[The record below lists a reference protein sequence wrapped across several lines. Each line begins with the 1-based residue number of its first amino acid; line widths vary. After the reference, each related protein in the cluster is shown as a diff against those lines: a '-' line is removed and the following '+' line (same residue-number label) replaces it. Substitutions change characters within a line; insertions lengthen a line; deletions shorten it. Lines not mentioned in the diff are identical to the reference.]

1 MTANALAIDAQP
13 LGHRRLGAPDW
24 APRARLVGRPTETN
38 VRLARALGERGYRT
52 TIIAP
57 GAALPVGPEEL
68 VVGRLDVVPSLD
80 GVEDGL
86 WALSRMARAGARLL
100 NRPIA
105 MFSAHDKLATAL
117 LFGRSGVPHPR
128 TAHVRETKVPE
139 RLEPPYV
146 VKPRFGSWGRDVYRC
161 ETADELLARLDALAH
176 RRWFRRQGA
185 LVQELV
191 SPTGL
196 DLRVVVAGGHVVGA
210 VERMALPGEWRTNV
224 ALGAHRRPVD
234 PPLAARLTALR
245 AVAAVG
251 LDLAGVDL
259 IPDSNGS
266 YLVLELN
273 GAVDF
278 TAEYGISGSDPFTAA
293 VDALAGASA
302 QPAPALAR

>member
-1 MTANALAIDAQP
+1 MTAMLAIEARP
-13 LGHRRLGAPDW
+13 LLHRSPGASDP
-24 APRARLVGRPTETN
+24 ARRARLVGRPTETN
-38 VRLARALGERGYRT
+38 VRLASALGERDYRT
-52 TIIAP
+52 TITAP
-57 GAALPVGPEEL
+57 GAALPVEPGEL
-68 VVGRLDVVPSLD
+68 VLGRLDVLPSLD
-80 GVEDGL
+80 GVEGGL
-86 WALSRMARAGARLL
+86 WALSRAERAGARLL

-105 MFSAHDKLATAL
+105 MLSAHDKLATAL
-117 LFGRSGVPHPR
+117 LLGRSGVPHPR

-161 ETADELLARLDALAH
+161 ETADELLGHLDALAH

-196 DLRVVVAGGHVVGA
+196 DLRVIVAGGQVVGA
-210 VERMALPGEWRTNV
+210 VERIALPGEWRTNV

-234 PPLAARLTALR
+234 PPPAARLTALR

-251 LDLAGVDL
+251 IDLAGVDL
-259 IPDSNGS
+259 IPGPSGS
-266 YLVLELN
+266 FLVLELN

-278 TAEYGISGSDPFTAA
+278 NAEYGISGSDPFISA
-293 VDALAGASA
+293 VDVLTGAIAQPTLALAT
-302 QPAPALAR
+302 